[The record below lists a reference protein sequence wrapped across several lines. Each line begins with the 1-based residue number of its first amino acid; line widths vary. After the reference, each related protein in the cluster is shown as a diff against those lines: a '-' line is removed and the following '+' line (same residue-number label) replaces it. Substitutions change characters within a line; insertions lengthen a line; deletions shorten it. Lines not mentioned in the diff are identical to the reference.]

1 MKTRAVRCPR
11 ARALRWP
18 GGKFVLERR
27 RRRAVESGVMLMRDV
42 LAGEGRGRHVAVFNV
57 PVHGH
62 VIPTLAVVQELVER
76 GHRVSYAVTA
86 EFAEAVRAVGAVPVL
101 YDAPAVGGAAED
113 MAEGVTGAVVVNVAA
128 LPQLEEAFG
137 QDVPDVVLFDVYAW
151 AGPLLAARWGVPAV
165 QLAPTH
171 IPYDGLVQEFFGL
184 EDIAQIPGFPELA
197 GALEEFGVPGG
208 VHALALAPPRT
219 IAFFPRSFQ
228 RRPQTVKAGEA
239 HWVGPAIADRSFQGH
254 WQRPEGGKPVL
265 YVSLGSRYNR
275 RPEFYRSCLQAFEGL
290 GWHVV
295 MSVGAEVAASGLG
308 LVGDS
313 FEMHARVP
321 QLDVLASA
329 SVFVTNGGMG
339 SLMEALS
346 LGVPVVVVPQM
357 AEQRVNAGQVEQLG
371 VGQHLPP
378 VQVTAQAL
386 REAVQAVADDQR
398 IAGAVAG
405 LRQEISQAGGAA
417 AAADVVEK
425 VLADTRM
432 AAA

>member
-1 MKTRAVRCPR
+1 
-11 ARALRWP
+11 
-18 GGKFVLERR
+18 
-27 RRRAVESGVMLMRDV
+27 MRDV
-42 LAGEGRGRHVAVFNV
+42 LADGEGRGRHVAVFNV
-57 PVHGH
+57 PMHGH
-62 VIPTLAVVQELVER
+62 VIPTLAVVQELVDR

-86 EFAEAVRAVGAVPVL
+86 EFADDVRAVGATPVL
-101 YDAPAVGGAAED
+101 YGAPAVGEAPED

-128 LPQLEEAFG
+128 LSQLEEAFG
-137 QDVPDVVLFDVYAW
+137 QDVPDVVLSDVYAW

-208 VHALALAPPRT
+208 VHALTLAPPRT

-228 RRPQTVKAGEA
+228 RLPETVKAGEA

-265 YVSLGSRYNR
+265 YVSLGSQFNR

-295 MSVGAEVAASGLG
+295 MSVGAEVAAAGLG
-308 LVGDS
+308 SVGDG
-313 FEMHARVP
+313 FEVHASVP

-329 SVFVTNGGMG
+329 SVFVTHGGMG

-371 VGQHLPP
+371 VGRHLPRE
-378 VQVTAQAL
+378 QVTAQAL

-425 VLADTRM
+425 VLADTPM
-432 AAA
+432 VTG